1 MASTPVA
8 LGASAAV
15 NAIVMLQVMLY
26 PREMIYIYMVLPIP
40 AAAFGLLYI
49 VGDMFGMLGVRQS
62 HISHICLSAMLS
74 CLFVGMLA
82 NTYMFGTCMHVICHW
97 SLIVFHCMLLRDA
110 SELLVDRIPGSRCI
124 HH

>member
-26 PREMIYIYMVLPIP
+26 PREMIYIYMVLPVP

-49 VGDMFGMLGVRQS
+49 VGDMFGMLGVS
-62 HISHICLSAMLS
+62 KTGHLHSSACLKLQY
-74 CLFVGMLA
+74 CVGLA
-82 NTYMFGTCMHVICHW
+82 DVVICYHLHTV
-97 SLIVFHCMLLRDA
+97 SCMTSACFLIIAEVTMF
-110 SELLVDRIPGSRCI
+110 P
-124 HH
+124 